1 MPQGPP
7 RKPRSP
13 ARLRQAAADA
23 GHGDGHLPRQ
33 SGVAGRAVLA
43 ALIFDLDGTL
53 ADTEE
58 THRQA
63 FNAAF
68 IEFEL
73 WWDWSP
79 QRYVELLRVSGGQER
94 IRHYV
99 DTLGLPPAERARVL
113 ELVPAL
119 HRTKTRIY
127 TELLEQGKRPFR
139 PGVARLLRAASDAG
153 LKLAIASTTTSAN
166 VDALL
171 RANLGPMPHPAF
183 SVIACADQVRAK
195 KPAPDIY
202 RLVLAS
208 LHLPATH
215 CIAFEDSVNGL
226 RAAKAAG
233 LVTVVTPSRWNADED
248 FGGADCVVA
257 SLEALEVPDLERLLG
272 ETLAAA

>member
-1 MPQGPP
+1 M
-7 RKPRSP
+7 
-13 ARLRQAAADA
+13 LE
-23 GHGDGHLPRQ
+23 
-33 SGVAGRAVLA
+33 

-79 QRYVELLRVSGGQER
+79 QRYTELLHVSGGKER
-94 IRHYV
+94 IAHYV
-99 DTLGLPPAERARVL
+99 ESLGLPPAERARVL
-113 ELVPAL
+113 ELVPSL

-127 TELLEQGKRPFR
+127 TALLEQGRRPFR
-139 PGVARLLRAASDAG
+139 PGVAQLLEAASAAG

-166 VDALL
+166 IDALL
-171 RANLGPMPHPAF
+171 RANLGQAPHLAF
-183 SVIACADQVRAK
+183 SAIACGDQVRAK

-202 RLVLAS
+202 NLVLAS
-208 LHLPATH
+208 LHLPATS

-233 LVTVVTPSRWNADED
+233 LTTVVTPSRWNAGED
-248 FGGADCVVA
+248 FSAADRVLA
-257 SLEALEVPDLERLLG
+257 SLEDVALPDLERLLG

>member
-1 MPQGPP
+1 M
-7 RKPRSP
+7 
-13 ARLRQAAADA
+13 
-23 GHGDGHLPRQ
+23 
-33 SGVAGRAVLA
+33 LA

-79 QRYVELLRVSGGQER
+79 PLYARLLAVSGGKER
-94 IRHYV
+94 LRHYIG
-99 DTLGLPPAERARVL
+99 TLRVPAAERERL
-113 ELVPAL
+113 LQIVPAL
-119 HRTKTRIY
+119 HATKTRLY
-127 TELLEQGKRPFR
+127 TELLVRGQRPFR
-139 PGVARLLRAASDAG
+139 AGVLPLLRAAHGAG

-166 VDALL
+166 VSALL
-171 RANLGPMPHPAF
+171 QANLGTAPGIGF
-183 SVIACADQVRAK
+183 DVVACGDVVRDK

-202 RLVLAS
+202 RLALSS
-208 LHLPATH
+208 LRLPSEA

-233 LVTVVTPSRWNADED
+233 LATVITPSRWTAEED
-248 FGGADCVVA
+248 FSGADLVLP
-257 SLEALEVPDLERLLG
+257 SLEGLELPRLGRLLG
-272 ETLAAA
+272 EAHAAA

>member
-1 MPQGPP
+1 M
-7 RKPRSP
+7 
-13 ARLRQAAADA
+13 LE
-23 GHGDGHLPRQ
+23 
-33 SGVAGRAVLA
+33 

-68 IEFEL
+68 IEFAL

-79 QRYVELLRVSGGQER
+79 SLYARLLEISGGKERLRHYIGTLRVQ
-94 IRHYV
+94 
-99 DTLGLPPAERARVL
+99 PAERARLL
-113 ELVPAL
+113 EIVPAL
-119 HRTKTRIY
+119 HETKTRIY
-127 TELLEQGKRPFR
+127 TELIYRGQRPFR
-139 PGVARLLRAASDAG
+139 PGVLRLLRAAKTAG

-166 VDALL
+166 VSALL
-171 RANLGPMPHPAF
+171 QANLGPASGIVF
-183 SVIACADQVRAK
+183 EVIACGDQVKEK

-208 LHLPATH
+208 LRLPAES

-233 LVTVVTPSRWNADED
+233 LATVVSPSRWTVEQDFSAADL
-248 FGGADCVVA
+248 VLPT
-257 SLEALEVPDLERLLG
+257 LEGLDLPRLAKLLG
-272 ETLAAA
+272 EAHAAA

>member
-1 MPQGPP
+1 M
-7 RKPRSP
+7 
-13 ARLRQAAADA
+13 LE
-23 GHGDGHLPRQ
+23 
-33 SGVAGRAVLA
+33 

-79 QRYVELLRVSGGQER
+79 HRYAELLHVSGGKER
-94 IRHYV
+94 LVHYV
-99 DTLGLPPAERARVL
+99 ESLKLPPAERARTL

-139 PGVARLLRAASDAG
+139 PGVAKLLGAASAAG

-166 VDALL
+166 IDALL
-171 RANLGPMPHPAF
+171 RANLNQAAHLAF
-183 SVIACADQVRAK
+183 SVIACGDQVRAK

-202 RLVLAS
+202 HLVLSS
-208 LHLPATH
+208 LHLPATS
-215 CIAFEDSVNGL
+215 CIAFEDSLNGL

-248 FGGADCVVA
+248 FSGADRLLA
-257 SLEALEVPDLERLLG
+257 SLEEIDVPALERLLG
-272 ETLAAA
+272 DARAAA